1 MTEECTQRCASV
13 NLTLPSLQDKLSSA
27 QKITPGGGNH
37 GCRHMLVRKMTA
49 QNHRLVKCRR
59 IGACVLCVP
68 LITAPHAW
76 SQTAAYPNKVVRIV
90 NPVAPGG
97 NQETIARTVADQ
109 LTRTLG
115 QPFVIESRPA
125 SSAIV
130 GTRYVKGAP
139 PDGYT
144 LLAVSNTFVRVPA
157 LMAEPGYDPIKDF
170 AAISVTGE
178 VPLVLVINPALPVKT
193 IREFIA
199 LAKQR
204 PGELTSASSGIG
216 STGHVAT
223 EIFSRQA
230 GVRML
235 NIQYKGAA
243 PAVIDLVGGHV
254 MLRFDQVTTSLPFI
268 RAGKLR
274 ALGVSSNKR
283 SPALPDV
290 PTIAEA
296 GLPDFH
302 DTTFNGLMA
311 PAGTPR
317 EVIER
322 LRDGVAKAAAVTEVH
337 HRLLELGIE
346 LVSSNSAD
354 DFAAFLRK
362 QVEEFAILARQTGMA
377 PK

>member
-1 MTEECTQRCASV
+1 MYRTIALIAASLL
-13 NLTLPSLQDKLSSA
+13 LTAAD
-27 QKITPGGGNH
+27 G
-37 GCRHMLVRKMTA
+37 
-49 QNHRLVKCRR
+49 
-59 IGACVLCVP
+59 
-68 LITAPHAW
+68 W
-76 SQTAAYPNKVVRIV
+76 SQGTGYPSKVVRIV

-109 LTRTLG
+109 LTRILG

-130 GTRYVKGAP
+130 GTRYVKSAP

-144 LLAVSNTFVRVPA
+144 LLAISNTFVRVPA
-157 LMAEPGYDPIKDF
+157 MMAEPGYDPVRDF
-170 AAISVTGE
+170 AAISMTGE

-193 IREFIA
+193 VKEFIA
-199 LAKQR
+199 LARQR
-204 PGELTSASSGIG
+204 PGELTSASSGVG

-268 RAGKLR
+268 RSGKLR
-274 ALGVSSNKR
+274 ALAVSSTKR

-290 PTIAEA
+290 PTMVEA
-296 GLPDFH
+296 GLPDFK

-317 EVIER
+317 EVVER
-322 LRDGVAKAAAVTEVH
+322 LRDGVAKAAANGETH
-337 HRLLELGIE
+337 QRLLDFGIE
-346 LVSSNSAD
+346 LTASPSPEE
-354 DFAAFLRK
+354 FAGFLRK

-377 PK
+377 VK

>member
-1 MTEECTQRCASV
+1 MYR
-13 NLTLPSLQDKLSSA
+13 
-27 QKITPGGGNH
+27 
-37 GCRHMLVRKMTA
+37 
-49 QNHRLVKCRR
+49 
-59 IGACVLCVP
+59 
-68 LITAPHAW
+68 
-76 SQTAAYPNKVVRIV
+76 TAAALAAGMLLSAASNNWGQAPPYPNKVVRIV

-109 LTRTLG
+109 LTRTFG
-115 QPFVIESRPA
+115 QPVVIESRPA

-130 GTRYVKGAP
+130 GTRYVKSAP

-144 LLAVSNTFVRVPA
+144 LLAISNTFVRVPA

-193 IREFIA
+193 VKEFIA

-204 PGELTSASSGIG
+204 PGELTSASSGVG

-223 EIFSRQA
+223 EIFSRLA

-268 RAGKLR
+268 RVGKLR
-274 ALGVSSNKR
+274 ALGVSSRKR

-290 PTIAEA
+290 PTIEEA

-317 EVIER
+317 DVIER
-322 LRDGVAKAAAVTEVH
+322 LREGVAKAVAATEVRQ
-337 HRLLELGIE
+337 RLLDQGIE
-346 LVSSNSAD
+346 LVSSNSSD

-377 PK
+377 AK